1 MEFGRKNT
9 VYPFFEF
16 AMNEQE
22 QAQDQLDSN
31 LILPYSE
38 LDTGFKWDYTS
49 FESEEKDTQASG
61 LNSFSNTITCTNQ
74 LQFERLPPFPEANMI
89 NFPQT
94 IPSNN
99 NVFEAQQVQGLSAL
113 NSTKFSKI
121 KIKHKTIP
129 QQKTKTKKKKIKIK
143 KKRQRKRAIQETQE
157 TLPKELECPKEIKT
171 AKKPEIKK
179 KQTNEQ
185 AQKNQT
191 EPKKR
196 TKKVDW
202 LNLGVNLSEKEKTL
216 LKRLS
221 GKKNRELSQ
230 SDRLEWKRLRD
241 RISARY
247 SRQKKKA
254 YLTNLESKV
263 SKLQKEK
270 SETDQKLS
278 RLELE
283 NKSLLDEI
291 NKLKQIVQIRLQNC
305 SNQNNLTQPQIINEP
320 PNKQRT
326 LLNSNKKAMI
336 GWMN

>member
-1 MEFGRKNT
+1 
-9 VYPFFEF
+9 
-16 AMNEQE
+16 MNEQE
-22 QAQDQLDSN
+22 QAQAQDQLDSN

-74 LQFERLPPFPEANMI
+74 LQFERLHPFPEANMI

-99 NVFEAQQVQGLSAL
+99 NVFEAQQ
-113 NSTKFSKI
+113 
-121 KIKHKTIP
+121 
-129 QQKTKTKKKKIKIK
+129 

-191 EPKKR
+191 ELKKR

-241 RISARY
+241 RISARH